1 MEFCSADS
9 RRIRDRGERQRMSK
23 QQEIIKNIMHALDT
37 NEGGSSG
44 LDKAIRE
51 NTSFSGTQDAINH
64 FLAARDRYSSADAF
78 LREACG
84 IVLDNEDTGALTGSD
99 AGSGTVKTASSV
111 VPNYGATRDGESNVY
126 NVNGTKFTFYGQKFP
141 DIFYYYR
148 TGNQKMQ
155 ERQLSWRQYAEGSGF
170 YKTASK
176 MSYDLVH
183 YIMAPALSLVEETY
197 GLSLTE
203 NGSKTNTIYIG
214 FSNVGSDFSTQNT
227 LAQTGLRY
235 YYRYNSTSRQPTTL
249 IRLVYDVNAFYDPDK
264 DIDYLRY
271 SQGSQ
276 DGRRSKYS
284 TMYLDRVTA
293 HELTHAVMQANID
306 NFNDLPLWFVEGSAE
321 LTQGADDTRTRD
333 IRAAAASST
342 SLSHAIREASGTTS
356 SAGSEP
362 DSAYYAGYMLLRYIA
377 QQGAGSSQAQEKPQ
391 GSGSDLPAGLS
402 YTDSG
407 RTVHVSDGYSGT
419 VYLNPASGISYRRQ
433 AQTIDATAAGGTLV
447 LAGWGDQSTRI
458 RGGRGKNILWGGG
471 AASDTLIGGSGA
483 NEYWFSNVDG
493 NDTVENYQ
501 DGRDKLRLWSGPLS
515 DIATRGDDL
524 LLSSGR
530 ATLTVRNMA
539 DKAFTLSVGGKDLR
553 IVAAHADRHD
563 TIRYEKDIQ
572 FYFGSAAHGATLA
585 VTGGSGARIS
595 LAGCYGPLYGGVNRI
610 DASRSTGRD
619 ILCGGSGSTIIG
631 GSGETDMWGGS
642 AASDTLIGG
651 GGRTT
656 YWYGKGD
663 GRDTIENAK
672 DEDILYLY
680 NDIPTTMFDC
690 RSGDLVISTANPG
703 DTLTIK
709 DWRAHGPRT
718 LRDHYQHDWT
728 ITPTQGGGVLAQPR

>member
-1 MEFCSADS
+1 
-9 RRIRDRGERQRMSK
+9 MSK
-23 QQEIIKNIMHALDT
+23 QQDTIKNIVHALDT
-37 NEGGSSG
+37 NEGGARG
-44 LDKAIRE
+44 LDKAIRQ
-51 NTSFSGTQDAINH
+51 NTPFAGTQDAINH
-64 FLAARDRYSSADAF
+64 FIADRDRYRSADDF
-78 LREACG
+78 LRSACG
-84 IVLDNEDTGALTGSD
+84 IILDNEDTGALTGSD
-99 AGSGTVKTASSV
+99 AGGSEVKTAASV
-111 VPNYGATRDGESNVY
+111 VPNYSIADTWNDRTGFDIDGTHAY
-126 NVNGTKFTFYGQKFP
+126 FYAANFA
-141 DIFYYYR
+141 DNYYYYR
-148 TGNQKMQ
+148 NGRKYS
-155 ERQLSWRQYAEGSGF
+155 EYPLGWRNYTNGTRIGD
-170 YKTASK
+170 TANVL
-176 MSYDLVH
+176 SYDLPHAV
-183 YIMAPALSLVEETY
+183 IGPALRLAEQTY
-197 GLSLTE
+197 GLSLKE
-203 NGSKTNTIYIG
+203 AGSKTDTIMIG
-214 FSNVGSDFSTQNT
+214 FSRLGQEFSSESTEADT
-227 LAQTGLRY
+227 CLRY
-235 YYRYNSTSRQPTTL
+235 YYRKNGGRNAMAR
-249 IRLVYDVNAFYDPDK
+249 IRLVYNLDFFYNPARGN
-264 DIDYLRY
+264 DYLKYR
-271 SQGSQ
+271 SPGN
-276 DGRRSKYS
+276 DGRWSRYNKE
-284 TMYLDRVTA
+284 YLDRITA
-293 HELTHAVMQANID
+293 HELTHALMQANID
-306 NFNDLPLWFVEGSAE
+306 NFDGLPLWFVEGCAE
-321 LTQGADDTRTRD
+321 LTQGVDDKWTSD
-333 IRAAAASST
+333 IRAAAQSSS
-342 SLSHAIREASGTTS
+342 SLSRVMSTA
-356 SAGSEP
+356 AGSLHGTVIEP
-362 DSAYYAGYMLLRYIA
+362 NEAYYGGYMFLRYLA
-377 QQGAGSSQAQEKPQ
+377 QQGAGSSHAQEKPQ
-391 GSGSDLPAGLS
+391 ESGSGLPTGLS

-501 DGRDKLRLWSGPLS
+501 DRRDKLRLWSGPLS

-524 LLSSGR
+524 LLSSGS

-539 DKAFTLSVGGKDLR
+539 DKAFTLNVGGKDLR

-718 LRDHYQHDWT
+718 LRDRYQHDWT

>member
-1 MEFCSADS
+1 
-9 RRIRDRGERQRMSK
+9 MSK

-51 NTSFSGTQDAINH
+51 NTSFSGTQDAIDH
-64 FLAARDRYSSADAF
+64 FVAARDRYSSADAF

-99 AGSGTVKTASSV
+99 AGSGTVKTAASV

-148 TGNQKMQ
+148 TNNQKMQ

-321 LTQGADDTRTRD
+321 LPQGADDTRTSD
-333 IRAAAASST
+333 IRSAAASSA
-342 SLSHAIREASGTTS
+342 SLSRAIREASGTLS

-377 QQGAGSSQAQEKPQ
+377 QQGAGGTERAKSAKSDIVTLSDGTLYLATDAADLYVGNPGRASRIQAGSKAAMMWGGGSASDTFVAGTGTDTYWIGANDGHDTVTGFKKGQDAVYCWS
-391 GSGSDLPAGLS
+391 GASALTGMLSGSDLYLS
-402 YTDSG
+402 PDAAANSLTLQNVTKSSYG
-407 RTVHVSDGYSGT
+407 TVELQRPGAATAYLGVGTVGNMHCLDATTYDGYVLLVGDAGYASDLQAGSGGS
-419 VYLNPASGISYRRQ
+419 AM
-433 AQTIDATAAGGTLV
+433 
-447 LAGWGDQSTRI
+447 
-458 RGGRGKNILWGGG
+458 WGGG
-471 AASDTLIGGSGA
+471 SQSDEL
-483 NEYWFSNVDG
+483 
-493 NDTVENYQ
+493 
-501 DGRDKLRLWSGPLS
+501 
-515 DIATRGDDL
+515 
-524 LLSSGR
+524 
-530 ATLTVRNMA
+530 
-539 DKAFTLSVGGKDLR
+539 VGG
-553 IVAAHADRHD
+553 AGAD
-563 TIRYEKDIQ
+563 T
-572 FYFGSAAHGATLA
+572 FWF
-585 VTGGSGARIS
+585 
-595 LAGCYGPLYGGVNRI
+595 
-610 DASRSTGRD
+610 
-619 ILCGGSGSTIIG
+619 
-631 GSGETDMWGGS
+631 
-642 AASDTLIGG
+642 
-651 GGRTT
+651 
-656 YWYGKGD
+656 GKGD
-663 GRDTIENAK
+663 G
-672 DEDILYLY
+672 EDIVYGADTSDTVYLW
-680 NDIPTTMFDC
+680 NVDDIRELSIQPDDGFTNALDLTL
-690 RSGDLVISTANPG
+690 SGGSTLSIFSHAGAADLSGMPAIQLANG
-703 DTLTIK
+703 ERYRMTGSSSQV
-709 DWRAHGPRT
+709 A
-718 LRDHYQHDWT
+718 LRR
-728 ITPTQGGGVLAQPR
+728 I